1 MDQSE
6 SLSRTEKPNETS
18 FELHDG
24 IIYSFLVI
32 GSFIAVIIVLGNF
45 VTIVAFCKDGKL
57 RQTGVNCYI
66 FNLAIA
72 DFLVGIIIMPVS
84 IASIISPDL
93 SSNLLFCHLSFWPSF
108 LALLAS
114 IYMVLLISRDRYL
127 MVKDVIHHKKTQT
140 PRMAKKMVLITYF
153 VILIFSVMIYVW
165 LDQSGRF
172 MSYCSSDEIGTDALY
187 TVVAFSVDVLLPVSH
202 LVGYNTLMLKHLKQR
217 RREFLDIVATPCR
230 NEHKI
235 TSRNKKVVHHHGD
248 NTTQH
253 LQDSG
258 QHEDPSNTLDTDL
271 LNSKDLRD
279 NIKDHFE
286 MGTSSMAS
294 SRQLENNNIERKGDK
309 EIPKI
314 SSQLDDVTERELSET
329 TGKRGQNCDLSE
341 VSSRIGISV
350 SSVDYNLTSDDQ
362 NVSVSNSIV
371 KMQQKSTTDLSS
383 SRSKGLVARND
394 VSIIS
399 QTPKCATCER
409 RKQKKNELFGCTKAV
424 KVVVILV
431 SVFLVCWLPFYI
443 GVVLQALGLIQLPPL
458 LDLAFFVL
466 LCANSAVN
474 PILYVVTNL
483 GFRKAVMKLVKH

>member
-18 FELHDG
+18 FVLHGG
-24 IIYSFLVI
+24 IIYSFSVI
-32 GSFIAVIIVLGNF
+32 GSFIVVIIVLGNF

-72 DFLVGIIIMPVS
+72 DFLVGIITMPVS
-84 IASIISPDL
+84 IASMISPDL
-93 SSNLLFCHLSFWPSF
+93 PSNYLFCHLSFWPSYF
-108 LALLAS
+108 ALHAS

-140 PRMAKKMVLITYF
+140 PRMAKKLVLITYF
-153 VILIFSVMIYVW
+153 VILIFSVMFYVL
-165 LDQSGRF
+165 LDQSDRF
-172 MSYCSSDEIGTDALY
+172 MSYCSSNEIVTDA
-187 TVVAFSVDVLLPVSH
+187 VFVGVNFSVDVLLPVSH
-202 LVGYNTLMLKHLKQR
+202 LVGYNTLMLKHLIQR
-217 RREFLDIVATPCR
+217 RRQFLDIVATPCR

-248 NTTQH
+248 NTTQQLH
-253 LQDSG
+253 DSG
-258 QHEDPSNTLDTDL
+258 QHEDSSNTLDTDL
-271 LNSKDLRD
+271 LKSKDLRD

-309 EIPKI
+309 EVPNIT
-314 SSQLDDVTERELSET
+314 SQLGDATERELSET

-341 VSSRIGISV
+341 DSSRIGNSV
-350 SSVDYNLTSDDQ
+350 SSVGYHLTSDDQ
-362 NVSVSNSIV
+362 NVSVSNSNV
-371 KMQQKSTTDLSS
+371 KIQNSTTDLSP
-383 SRSKGLVARND
+383 SRSNGLVARND
-394 VSIIS
+394 ISIIS
-399 QTPKCATCER
+399 PTPKCATCER

-443 GVVLQALGLIQLPPL
+443 GLVLHALGLIQLPPL